1 MPELPEVETTLRGL
15 LPHLEGQ
22 TLTHVE
28 IRAPQLR
35 QPTPAASL
43 IEGRTL
49 SNLRRRNKYIFM
61 DTDDGHTLILHLG
74 MSGRLTITDSAQPLL
89 KHDHV
94 IFRTANGTEV
104 RLHDPRR
111 FGLLLRTPTATLQNH
126 PLVHAI
132 GPEPLTEAFSAAV
145 LHASLKTKAIPIK
158 VALMDGKIVAG
169 VGNIYASESL
179 FHAGL
184 NPHTPAKSLTLKQCE
199 KLITSVRITLNA
211 AIAAGGSSLRD
222 FAHSNGQLGYFQHTF
237 NVYGR
242 KGHPCHV
249 CQTPIQAEVLAQRS
263 TFWCPVC
270 QPAPKTK

>member
-22 TLTHVE
+22 TLTHVA

-94 IFRTANGTEV
+94 IFRVANGTEV

-111 FGLLLRTPTATLQNH
+111 FGLLLRTPTATLHQH
-126 PLVHAI
+126 PLVHTI
-132 GPEPLTEAFSAAV
+132 GPEPLTEAFSAQV
-145 LHASLKTKAIPIK
+145 LYASLKTKAIPIK

-179 FHAGL
+179 FHAKL
-184 NPHTPAKSLTLKQCE
+184 NPLTPAKSLTLKQCE
-199 KLITSVRITLNA
+199 KLIISIRITLNA

-222 FAHSNGQLGYFQHTF
+222 FTHSNGQLGYFQHTF

-242 KGHPCHV
+242 KGQPCHT
-249 CQTPIQAEVLAQRS
+249 CGTPIHTEVLAQRS
-263 TFWCPVC
+263 TFWCPTC
-270 QPAPKTK
+270 QPRKAK